1 MKRIDSILLVDDE
14 SEFRENVA
22 DRLES
27 RGFKVFQAESAE
39 AGLDLFRQTRM
50 DVALVD
56 VQMPGMDGITLL
68 GHLKEADPLVEV
80 VVVTGQG
87 SIETAVDAMRRG
99 AYHYVTKPVRLAELE
114 MVVRR
119 ALEKTDLSRKNQ
131 LYQENLRKRRDGLAS
146 DVVVHSPAMKKIF
159 EIAEGLSKTDSPVL
173 IDGETGTGKEVVAE
187 WIHSQSSRREEP
199 FVVINCGA
207 LTDHL
212 LDSEL
217 FGHEKGAFTGATA
230 SRSGMIEMADG
241 GTLLLDEI
249 GDMASAAQVRL
260 LRVLE
265 RGLYRRVG
273 SSREKSA
280 NIRILAATH
289 RDLRKLSEEGSFR
302 EDLYHRLNVFH
313 LEIPPLR
320 ERRDD
325 ILPLAEHFLRPGMK
339 LGSASR
345 DLLSGHSWPGNV
357 RELAHAMER
366 GGFSAHL
373 AGKEVVDP
381 VHLGLSQDSAPRDIL
396 VSLEE
401 AQYRHIQDVIEQ
413 LGGNRQQSAKVLG
426 ISERHLYRLLQ
437 QDKKSNPSA

>member
-173 IDGETGTGKEVVAE
+173 IDGETGTGKEL
-187 WIHSQSSRREEP
+187 IS
-199 FVVINCGA
+199 
-207 LTDHL
+207 L
-212 LDSEL
+212 
-217 FGHEKGAFTGATA
+217 
-230 SRSGMIEMADG
+230 
-241 GTLLLDEI
+241 
-249 GDMASAAQVRL
+249 
-260 LRVLE
+260 LE
-265 RGLYRRVG
+265 R
-273 SSREKSA
+273 SNSIKSM
-280 NIRILAATH
+280 
-289 RDLRKLSEEGSFR
+289 S
-302 EDLYHRLNVFH
+302 
-313 LEIPPLR
+313 
-320 ERRDD
+320 
-325 ILPLAEHFLRPGMK
+325 
-339 LGSASR
+339 
-345 DLLSGHSWPGNV
+345 
-357 RELAHAMER
+357 
-366 GGFSAHL
+366 
-373 AGKEVVDP
+373 
-381 VHLGLSQDSAPRDIL
+381 
-396 VSLEE
+396 
-401 AQYRHIQDVIEQ
+401 
-413 LGGNRQQSAKVLG
+413 
-426 ISERHLYRLLQ
+426 
-437 QDKKSNPSA
+437 